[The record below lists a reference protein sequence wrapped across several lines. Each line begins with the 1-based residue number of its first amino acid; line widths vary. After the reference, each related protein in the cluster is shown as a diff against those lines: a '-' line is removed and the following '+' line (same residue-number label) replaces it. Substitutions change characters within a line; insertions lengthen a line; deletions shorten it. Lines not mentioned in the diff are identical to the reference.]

1 MSVNVISKY
10 SPIFLQ
16 MGGDDLK
23 PQIPFK
29 FNNTWIE
36 NDNNKEVVCRE
47 WDTENTLT
55 STNIFGNLQFLI
67 AYNSSTNRCL
77 KIDFKCTFMFEFNC
91 LLQLPGAIIYEILCN
106 FQSSN

>member
-1 MSVNVISKY
+1 
-10 SPIFLQ
+10 

-23 PQIPFK
+23 PQTPFK

-55 STNIFGNLQFLI
+55 SMNIFGNLQIFI
-67 AYNSSTNRCL
+67 ACNSSTHRCL
-77 KIDFKCTFMFEFNC
+77 KIDFKCTFMFEFNS
-91 LLQLPGAIIYEILCN
+91 LLQLPGTMIYEILCN
-106 FQSSN
+106 FQYSN